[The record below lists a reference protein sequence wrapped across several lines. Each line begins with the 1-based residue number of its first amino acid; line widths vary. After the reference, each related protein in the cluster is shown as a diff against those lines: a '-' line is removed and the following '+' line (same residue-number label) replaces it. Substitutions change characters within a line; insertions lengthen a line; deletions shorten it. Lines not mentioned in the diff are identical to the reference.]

1 MKGRDYTEDLC
12 LGGEKLILQKI
23 EWGANGMRLCAYGQ
37 GQTVDS

>member
-1 MKGRDYTEDLC
+1 MKGRDYSEDLC

-23 EWGANGMRLCAYGQ
+23 EWGDGMSLCAYGQ